1 MKRLFRLGFHL
12 NEIQVWRN
20 IYKKHVE
27 WKDEGYPPISFRELI
42 NESNIR
48 HAMLNGI
55 DDDQCTGFRDEYL
68 FLDDKWKA
76 RRVKL
81 HEKM

>member
-12 NEIQVWRN
+12 NEIQVRRN
-20 IYKKHVE
+20 VYKKHVE
-27 WKDEGYPPISFRELI
+27 WKDEGYPISFRELI

-55 DDDQCTGFRDEYL
+55 DDDQDFATNIFSSMINGRP
-68 FLDDKWKA
+68 A
-76 RRVKL
+76 V
-81 HEKM
+81 